1 MFTPS
6 VHPGALFSAREWGID
21 ASRFG
26 FPLWMLPQDIIKI
39 SFMALKCFVCV
50 RIVGSVYLQLR
61 PRATKLGLAAPALGS
76 GVQSLWSRD
85 LCDFWPK

>member
-1 MFTPS
+1 
-6 VHPGALFSAREWGID
+6 
-21 ASRFG
+21 
-26 FPLWMLPQDIIKI
+26 
-39 SFMALKCFVCV
+39 MALKCFVCV